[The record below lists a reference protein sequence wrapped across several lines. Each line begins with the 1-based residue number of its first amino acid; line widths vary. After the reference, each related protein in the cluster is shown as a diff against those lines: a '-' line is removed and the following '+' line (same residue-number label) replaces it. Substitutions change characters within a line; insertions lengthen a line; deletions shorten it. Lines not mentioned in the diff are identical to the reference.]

1 MDVSEALKLIE
12 AGFTPEQI
20 RAEIE
25 KGKEDLQGSDGIQNT
40 GDQSRPE
47 DQKHESEVIA
57 QIGELNKTVTDL
69 KDTIRMLQEANIKNA
84 SSGSSNAASPVDE
97 NIKSFLSQ
105 L

>member
-20 RAEIE
+20 RAEIQKE
-25 KGKEDLQGSDGIQNT
+25 EAPKGSNGVPDT

-47 DQKHESEVIA
+47 DPEHESEVVA

-69 KDTIRMLQEANIKNA
+69 KETIRMLQEANIKNV
-84 SSGSSNAASPVDE
+84 SSGSSSVGNPVDE
-97 NIKSFLSQ
+97 NIRSFLST